1 MEKELNEERENGK
14 SEKSI
19 IRTLVTGAVVLIIII
34 TGFIILLNKDSQ
46 ITELHVET
54 QKLDSVILKR
64 DSVIN
69 ELDGTIFEIE
79 QNIGFVKDKREQLEF
94 EYRESNLTQKARILE
109 DIKLLDSML
118 EENEK
123 KMEELNQKL
132 ASSQIELTSFRDRVN
147 RLTTELKNQNVV
159 VDNLK
164 KEIERRDYQLTQ
176 MDEKVNQ
183 LETFLL
189 VQNDSLTAL
198 SDSINRSSERISYM
212 DRELNKAYWVQGTFK
227 ELKENEVLEKEG
239 GFLGFLGKNKAIKK
253 DLNIGSFTELDIRKT
268 GVIPLNARKVK
279 MISEHS
285 ANSYRFIYH
294 DDLVSYLKIENP
306 EEFWKLTRF
315 AVIEVKQ

>member
-1 MEKELNEERENGK
+1 MENEFNEGKENGK
-14 SEKSI
+14 NEKSI

-34 TGFIILLNKDSQ
+34 TGFIMLLNKDSQ
-46 ITELHVET
+46 INELHVET
-54 QKLDSVILKR
+54 QNLDSVIVKR

-69 ELDGTIFEIE
+69 ELDGFIFEIE
-79 QNIGFVKDKREQLEF
+79 QNIGLVKNKREQLEF

-109 DIKLLDSML
+109 DIKLLDTML
-118 EENEK
+118 EENEQ

-132 ASSQIELTSFRDRVN
+132 ASSQIELKSFRDRVN
-147 RLTTELKNQNVV
+147 RLTSELKNQNTVV
-159 VDNLK
+159 ENLK
-164 KEIERRDYQLTQ
+164 TEIERRDYQLAQ
-176 MDEKVNQ
+176 MDEKVNKLQ
-183 LETFLL
+183 SSL
-189 VQNDSLTAL
+189 VMQTDSLSAL
-198 SDSINRSSERISYM
+198 TDSINRSSERINYM
-212 DRELNKAYWVQGTFK
+212 DRELNKAYWVQGTYK

-253 DLNIGSFTELDIRKT
+253 DLNVGSFTELDIRET
-268 GVIPLNARKVK
+268 EIIPLNARKVE

-285 ANSYRFIYH
+285 ANSYRLIYQ

>member
-1 MEKELNEERENGK
+1 MENEFNEGKENGK
-14 SEKSI
+14 NEKSI

-34 TGFIILLNKDSQ
+34 TGFIMLLNKDSQ
-46 ITELHVET
+46 INELHVET
-54 QKLDSVILKR
+54 QNLDSVIVKR

-69 ELDGTIFEIE
+69 ELDGFIFEIE
-79 QNIGFVKDKREQLEF
+79 QNIGLVKNKREQLEF

-109 DIKLLDSML
+109 DIKLLDTML
-118 EENEK
+118 EENEQ

-132 ASSQIELTSFRDRVN
+132 ASSQIELKSFRDRVN
-147 RLTTELKNQNVV
+147 RLTSELKNQNTVV
-159 VDNLK
+159 ENLK
-164 KEIERRDYQLTQ
+164 TEIERRDYQLAQ

-183 LETFLL
+183 LQSSL
-189 VQNDSLTAL
+189 VMQTDSLTAL
-198 SDSINRSSERISYM
+198 TDSINRSSERINYM

-239 GFLGFLGKNKAIKK
+239 GFLGFLGKNKTIKK
-253 DLNIGSFTELDIRKT
+253 DLNVGSFTELDIRKT
-268 GVIPLNARKVK
+268 EIIPLNARKVE

-285 ANSYRFIYH
+285 ANSYRFIYQ
-294 DDLVSYLKIENP
+294 DNLVSYLKIENP

>member
-1 MEKELNEERENGK
+1 MEKELNEEKEKGK

-19 IRTLVTGAVVLIIII
+19 IRTLVTGAVILIVII

-46 ITELHVET
+46 INELHVET
-54 QKLDSVILKR
+54 QNLDSVIIKR

-69 ELDGTIFEIE
+69 ELDGIIYEIE
-79 QNIGFVKDKREQLEF
+79 ENIDVVKKKREQLEF

-109 DIKLLDSML
+109 DIKLLDTML

-123 KMEELNQKL
+123 KVEDLNQKL
-132 ASSQIELTSFRDRVN
+132 ASSQVEIKSFRDRVN
-147 RLTTELKNQNVV
+147 RLTSELKNQNEV

-164 KEIERRDYQLTQ
+164 IEIERRDYQLAQ

-183 LETFLL
+183 LETFLM
-189 VQNDSLTAL
+189 VQNDSLAAL
-198 SDSINRSSERISYM
+198 TDSISRSSERINYM

-239 GFLGFLGKNKAIKK
+239 GFLGLLGKNKTIRK
-253 DLNIGSFTELDIRKT
+253 DLDVGTFTELDIRKT
-268 GVIPLNARKVK
+268 EIIPLNARKVE

-285 ANSYRFIYH
+285 ANSYRFIYQ
-294 DDLVSYLKIENP
+294 DDLVSYLKIDNP